1 MVSIYSLHIEQQL
14 WLVFCVVLASL
25 SHEYSSLQL
34 DLRPQNISVPLSTQH
49 QCSIVHT
56 TSVFHCPHSISVPLS
71 TQHQCSIVHA
81 ASVFHCHT
89 TSVFNVHTTSVF
101 HCPHNISVPLST
113 HQCSFVH
120 TTSVFHCSHI
130 SVPQFTEYKCSIIQ
144 RSSMFDRMCSIIHI
158 LGSSQWPT
166 IQRPGEGGEGYC
178 PNQNSNP

>member
-49 QCSIVHT
+49 QCSIV
-56 TSVFHCPHSISVPLS
+56 
-71 TQHQCSIVHA
+71 
-81 ASVFHCHT
+81 HT

-178 PNQNSNP
+178 LNQNSNP